1 MAEKPGRL
9 NLLSSQELNL
19 TLTIQRRLNEGLS
32 ISLTLWREHLLVDQ
46 LQKKKKNSVKTC
58 PNFFLM
64 VGCPVASI
72 AATSKLSRY
81 PVEFAYIKSMSWV
94 NLLMF
99 FLWISLDT
107 LPWMRWAWFRASCAW
122 LARKSWLAFSCCPSS
137 TSSSGFAGRIGAE
150 RRLRLS
156 HFTAFVFFFCCNFK
170 SWSSM
175 VLVLLSTEKA
185 CFQLLFTKE
194 KCRETW
200 EKKRVSI
207 IVRSVQVLP
216 HINSVMKRFS
226 SSVSLAPLVSMCS
239 PKGKQKWFSNKFKSL
254 GVFIFYFCPF
264 SLLFI

>member
-9 NLLSSQELNL
+9 NHLSSQELNL

-46 LQKKKKNSVKTC
+46 LQKKKKKFCKNLSKL
-58 PNFFLM
+58 FLM

-81 PVEFAYIKSMSWV
+81 PVEFAYIKGMSWV

-150 RRLRLS
+150 RKLRLS
-156 HFTAFVFFFCCNFK
+156 HFTAFVFFFVAT
-170 SWSSM
+170 SSHDHQWFWFF
-175 VLVLLSTEKA
+175 S
-185 CFQLLFTKE
+185 QL
-194 KCRETW
+194 
-200 EKKRVSI
+200 KR
-207 IVRSVQVLP
+207 P
-216 HINSVMKRFS
+216 AFNSY
-226 SSVSLAPLVSMCS
+226 S
-239 PKGKQKWFSNKFKSL
+239 PKKSVERL
-254 GVFIFYFCPF
+254 EKRKESP
-264 SLLFI
+264 LQ